1 MRSCQRPLLASLHI
15 GAMTHGVAGRTR
27 THHVRCLAVCV
38 AVCACVWLCEQQCVP
53 VDECV
58 PRVTWVFY
66 LPVGSIPDDHDNFA
80 APVRLGAGTLHFAGE
95 ATDGEYMGSVHAA
108 YLSGERAAQEILAG
122 VDGDSGGGGGG
133 SGPGAGSGAGA
144 GAGAGAGGDTSG
156 GGDGGGDTSA
166 RAGTDGGANDS
177 FMAAL

>member
-1 MRSCQRPLLASLHI
+1 MESRGVLVRTMYASWL
-15 GAMTHGVAGRTR
+15 
-27 THHVRCLAVCV
+27 CVCV
-38 AVCACVWLCEQQCVP
+38 AVCARVWCEQQCVA

-108 YLSGERAAQEILAG
+108 YLSGERAAREILAG
-122 VDGDSGGGGGG
+122 ADGDSGGGAGG
-133 SGPGAGSGAGA
+133 SGA

-177 FMAAL
+177 IMAAL